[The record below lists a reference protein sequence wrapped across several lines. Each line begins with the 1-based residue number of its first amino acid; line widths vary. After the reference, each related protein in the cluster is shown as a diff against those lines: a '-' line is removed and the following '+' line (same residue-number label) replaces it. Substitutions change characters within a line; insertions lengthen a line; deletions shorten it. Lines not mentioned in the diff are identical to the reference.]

1 MRSINTKRAGTVAAL
16 VAALTMMGSG
26 AAFAAAASPRY
37 QEPINPG
44 GILGGAYAIVV
55 AAINDADNQHAAT
68 D

>member
-1 MRSINTKRAGTVAAL
+1 MRSSNSKRVGAIATLA
-16 VAALTMMGSG
+16 AALTMMGG
-26 AAFAAAASPRY
+26 TAFAATPHY

-55 AAINDADNQHAAT
+55 AAIHDADNHNASLP